1 MLAQIDYDE
10 LRGGIRKI
18 VGSGSFGKVYLAHF
32 HSARMAVKIIS
43 LEKDDPEL
51 KLKLL
56 SFRYACAQTCLFLP
70 AVTVSSIPLSFPGMH
85 LRSSCVSAVGIL
97 PCKCPL

>member
-1 MLAQIDYDE
+1 MQIDYDE

-56 SFRYACAQTCLFLP
+56 SFRCVCAHFFLFPFLMVDCILCRFQACTFACA
-70 AVTVSSIPLSFPGMH
+70 V
-85 LRSSCVSAVGIL
+85 
-97 PCKCPL
+97 